1 MAVQFDI
8 FAVPVSTGWTA
19 ATARTVIEGTSGAN
33 HPPEWCEYVVWNMAA
48 TGYTTVDLCT
58 YSATGTGSAYTAKRH
73 GQAVGTAEATWK
85 VNMTVEGTGGAII
98 WSEVYANPFTL
109 RIQYPLGRE
118 LFHAVSTVM
127 GIRLTPSVVPDAT
140 HPAGASLMIEE

>member
-1 MAVQFDI
+1 VAVQFDVV
-8 FAVPVSTGWTA
+8 AAPVSTNWVA
-19 ATARTVIEGTSGAN
+19 ATARTVIECVSGAN
-33 HPPEWCEYVVWNMAA
+33 HPPEWCEYVVFNMAA
-48 TGYTTVDLCT
+48 TGYTTVDFVT
-58 YSATGTGSAYTAKRH
+58 YAATGTGTAYTPKKH
-73 GQAVGTAEATWK
+73 GQAVGTAETTAK
-85 VNMTVEGTGGAII
+85 VNLTVEGTTPSVL

-118 LFHAVSTVM
+118 LFHPVSTVM

>member
-8 FAVPVSTGWTA
+8 FAVPLSTGWTA
-19 ATARTVIEGTSGAN
+19 ATARTVIEAVSGAN
-33 HPPEWCEYVVWNMAA
+33 HPPEWAEYVVYNMAA
-48 TGYTTVDLCT
+48 SGYTIVDLCT
-58 YSATGTGSAYTAKRH
+58 YSATGTGTAYTPKKH
-73 GQAVGTAEATWK
+73 GQAVGVAETTAK
-85 VNMTVEGTGGAII
+85 VNMTVEGAGGAIV

-118 LFHAVSTVM
+118 LFHPVSSVM

-140 HPAGASLMIEE
+140 HPAGACLMIEE